1 MTTTTLTETLEARNA
16 TTAAWVAEDP
26 TNRWSMLLDTDL
38 VRWASCGVTTSEEL
52 EHYLLVSNLFEM
64 KREVYGYKPSW
75 ASLSALTTEE
85 LESELTLLE
94 SVAETQLQ
102 QEEEHD
108 AWIKSREE
116 YYEEQQRQEDW
127 LHIDGELAFTNGRWA

>member
-1 MTTTTLTETLEARNA
+1 MTTQTLTEALEARNA
-16 TTAAWVAEDP
+16 TTTAWVAEDP

-64 KREVYGYKPSW
+64 QREVYGYKPSW
-75 ASLSALTTEE
+75 AALAALTTAE
-85 LESELTLLE
+85 LESELTFLE

-108 AWIKSREE
+108 AWMKSREE

-127 LHIDGELAFTNGRWA
+127 LHIEGELAFTNGRWA